1 MLESTVEIVNQNSLS
16 NLTPPAPTVPAD
28 RPALTLDQLFPK
40 SQRLDFASLATTPPA
55 PLDFTLPGII
65 AGTTALMV
73 SPGGVGK
80 TFLSQQ
86 IITAVG
92 SGVELW
98 HPFYRRGWS
107 KDQEALERVDKLP
120 KLGQGHQ
127 GPVLALNAEDPLCV
141 MEHRYHSYLTAL
153 PSDDCDV
160 VVEAAEEGKIEF
172 RTLFNVRKLMSSQK
186 QLNPKALAVL
196 EMAAQGRRL
205 MIIDTLRTFHD
216 GEENSN
222 DAMSILLTALMNISK
237 NTHCTILVV
246 HHAGKGSAAKEDNEK
261 ARGASAIVDNG
272 RGMLVLN
279 VLSADGE
286 AESRIIK
293 EGRIY
298 TNVDEAKAA
307 GELDLFR
314 KKFVRMTLGKV
325 NYSEGDEVF
334 WYWRGKGGV
343 LYRIEDPADF
353 AARWRLNRREEEEAR
368 NPRPDK
374 TPPVTAPERQGR
386 AEEKQEVQEE
396 MDLGK
401 KGGGY
406 ANW

>member
-1 MLESTVEIVNQNSLS
+1 MLESTVEIVNKNSL
-16 NLTPPAPTVPAD
+16 PAPTVPAEGRAD
-28 RPALTLDQLFPK
+28 RPALLTLDQLFPK
-40 SQRLDFASLATTPPA
+40 SQKLDFVTLATTPPP
-55 PLDFTLPGII
+55 PLDFSLPGII

-80 TFLSQQ
+80 TYCCQQ

-92 SGVELW
+92 AGVELW
-98 HPFYRRGWS
+98 HSFYKRDWS
-107 KDQEALERVDKLP
+107 KDLEALERVDKLP
-120 KLGQGHQ
+120 RLGQGHQ

-153 PSDDCDV
+153 PADDRDAV
-160 VVEAAEEGKIEF
+160 VGAAEDGKIEF
-172 RTLFNVRKLMSSQK
+172 RTLFDVRKLMSSQK
-186 QLNPKALAVL
+186 QLNHKALAVL

-205 MIIDTLRTFHD
+205 IIIDTLRTFHD

-222 DAMSILLTALMNISK
+222 DAMSILLTALTNISK
-237 NTHCTILVV
+237 KTHCTILVV

-272 RGMLVLN
+272 RGMLVLC
-279 VLSADGE
+279 VLAADGE

-293 EGRIY
+293 EGRIH

-334 WYWRGKGGV
+334 WYHRGQGGV

-368 NPRPDK
+368 NPRPA
-374 TPPVTAPERQGR
+374 PPVPAGERKGKG
-386 AEEKQEVQEE
+386 EEKKEVQEE
-396 MDLGK
+396 MNLGK
-401 KGGGY
+401 GVKRGF
-406 ANW
+406 ASW